1 MKRETLR
8 NGLIIVYMVGNALTF
23 NALLK
28 LERAAMASD
37 QSWTT
42 GILKILALA
51 LVWPVYWLFKF
62 FT

>member
-28 LERAAMASD
+28 LERATMAAD

-51 LVWPVYWLFKF
+51 IVWPVYWLFKL